1 MDFIEWN
8 DSSIAKKRRE
18 EKADGV
24 SLGTFAR
31 DSACANRSSVH
42 DRAVAQGGARGRGD
56 EPIRTVQVPDHLAA
70 AFAKAEAAV
79 SGYFGERRH
88 DPAHG
93 TIEVLN
99 DRYVLVRAASLSVE
113 FFSFV
118 RDMYGPERAAE
129 ADLFARNLLFDLAH
143 AIGRSDARTFHERM
157 HLVDPHER
165 LAAGPVHF
173 AHTGWAL
180 VDILPGSRPRP
191 DDDFYLIYD
200 HPYSFEADAWLA
212 SGTHSDFPVCMMNAG
227 YSSGWCEQSYGVR
240 LVACEMLCRA
250 RGDEA
255 CRFIMGHPDR
265 IEGYLEL
272 YGRDDPRLARPGAY
286 EIPDLFARK
295 RMEDEL
301 RRARDELE
309 VRVRERTTELERA
322 NELLRR
328 EMAAREQA
336 ELELLQTARM
346 ETIGR
351 LAGGI
356 AHDFNNLMGV
366 VIGRTSLVE
375 RKLAAD
381 DPLHRHVI
389 EIRRTAEEA
398 AQLTQ
403 QLLAFSRARVLN
415 EEPVELNGIV
425 RETVGTLGTLL
436 GERVEVVLA
445 LEEPDARGAL
455 TVRADRGQLRQVI
468 MNLAV
473 NGRDAMPDGGRLTVA
488 TARAAGTSLPPG
500 DWIRLEVA
508 DTGTGMDPETLKR
521 IFDPFFTTK
530 QPGLGTGLGLST
542 AKRIVDHCGGR
553 IEVDSAPGAG
563 TSFRVLLPAAPPV
576 APRPTATT
584 GEGAASGRGKTVL
597 VVEDQQAVREM
608 VVDVLAEQGYAVLS
622 AADPDLA
629 LAAAAGN
636 EGRIDLLLTDMI
648 MPRMNGR
655 ELAERLLALRP
666 GLAVLFMSGYADDEQ
681 LRGAGAGRLL
691 AKPFGAE
698 DLLRRVEESIRGT

>member
-1 MDFIEWN
+1 MIGRVTEGG
-8 DSSIAKKRRE
+8 SQERE
-18 EKADGV
+18 GQP
-24 SLGTFAR
+24 L
-31 DSACANRSSVH
+31 
-42 DRAVAQGGARGRGD
+42 
-56 EPIRTVQVPDHLAA
+56 RTVRVPAHLAA
-70 AFAKAEAAV
+70 AFEKAEDAV
-79 SGYFGERRH
+79 SRYFAERRH

-113 FFSFV
+113 FYGLV
-118 RDMYGPERAAE
+118 RDIYGPDRRAE
-129 ADLFARNLLFDLAH
+129 ADIFARNLLFDLAH

-173 AHTGWAL
+173 AHTGWAS
-180 VDILPGSRPRP
+180 VDILPGSRPLP
-191 DDDFYLIYD
+191 NDEFYLHYD

-212 SGTHSDFPVCMMNAG
+212 AGDRSEFPVCTMNAG
-227 YSSGWCEQSYGVR
+227 YSGGWCQESYGVR
-240 LVACEMLCRA
+240 LVACEVLCRA
-250 RGDEA
+250 RGDDV
-255 CRFIMGHPDR
+255 CRFVMGHPDR
-265 IEGYLEL
+265 IEGYLESH
-272 YGRDDPRLARPGAY
+272 RREDPRIGEPKTY
-286 EIPDLFARK
+286 QIPDLFARK
-295 RMEDEL
+295 RVEDEL

-309 VRVRERTTELERA
+309 VRVKERTAELERA

-328 EMAAREQA
+328 EMTAREQA
-336 ELELLQTARM
+336 EQQVLQTARL

-375 RKLAAD
+375 RRIAAD
-381 DPLHRHVI
+381 DPVRRHVT

-403 QLLAFSRARVLN
+403 QLLAFSRAQVLT
-415 EEPVELNGIV
+415 EEPLDLNAVV
-425 RETVGTLGTLL
+425 RDTVGTLGTLL
-436 GERVEVVLA
+436 GERVEVALTLA
-445 LEEPDARGAL
+445 GADARGPL

-473 NGRDAMPDGGRLTVA
+473 NGRDAMPEGGRLTVS
-488 TARAAGTSLPPG
+488 TARAATDGEAAAPG
-500 DWIRLEVA
+500 APSPGWARLEVT
-508 DTGTGMDPETLKR
+508 DTGIGMDAETLRR

-542 AKRIVDHCGGR
+542 AKRIIDHCGGR
-553 IEVDSAPGAG
+553 IDVTSAPGAG
-563 TSFRVLLPAAPPV
+563 TTFRVLLPAGPPSAPPAEV
-576 APRPTATT
+576 AD
-584 GEGAASGRGKTVL
+584 GELVASGRGTTVL

-629 LAAAAGN
+629 LAAAAGHP
-636 EGRIDLLLTDMI
+636 GRIDLLLTDMV

-655 ELAERLLALRP
+655 ALAQKLLASRP
-666 GLAVLFMSGYADDEQ
+666 GIAVLLMSGYTDDDGT
-681 LRGAGAGRLL
+681 RGADEPAYGGLL
-691 AKPFGAE
+691 AKPFGASE
-698 DLLRRVEESIRGT
+698 LLRRVEEALRGT